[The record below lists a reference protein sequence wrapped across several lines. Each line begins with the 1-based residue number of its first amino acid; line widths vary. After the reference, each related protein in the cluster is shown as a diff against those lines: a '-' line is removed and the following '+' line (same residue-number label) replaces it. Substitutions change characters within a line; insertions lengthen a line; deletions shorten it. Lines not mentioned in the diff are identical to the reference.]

1 MSIRAIL
8 FDFDGTLADSFDAI
22 TASVNHVRALHRLPL
37 LSMTQVKPYVGFG
50 LPHLLEQLIP
60 GGNVVD
66 CVAAYRQH
74 HRTVFLEMTR
84 LYSDV
89 QATLVRLHQSGYK
102 MAVCSNKLATFT
114 RPLLQALGVGECF
127 PVVLGPDD
135 VPQPKP
141 APDMLI
147 AALRAIGA
155 SSNEAVYVGDMS
167 VPVARSSQI
176 TSPRPVA
183 RVIWPTAGF
192 ACKCCEFVKQLLF
205 ALLTARSNART
216 PDLAQ
221 RVAHAFHPGMSRLHE
236 ATQSCR
242 ASCR

>member
-167 VPVARSSQI
+167 VPVGTIHAAGMPAWIVPTGTQSQEVLK
-176 TSPRPVA
+176 SHRPD
-183 RVIWPTAGF
+183 RLLESFG
-192 ACKCCEFVKQLLF
+192 QL
-205 ALLTARSNART
+205 
-216 PDLAQ
+216 PDLLAN
-221 RVAHAFHPGMSRLHE
+221 AANS
-236 ATQSCR
+236 
-242 ASCR
+242 